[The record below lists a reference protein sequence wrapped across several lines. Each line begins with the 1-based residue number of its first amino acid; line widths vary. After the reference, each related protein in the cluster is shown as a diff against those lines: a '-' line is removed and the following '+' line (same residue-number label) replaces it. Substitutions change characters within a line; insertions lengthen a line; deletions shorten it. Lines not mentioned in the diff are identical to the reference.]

1 MGRRGYGVR
10 AFGNHPGP
18 RHIAHDF
25 RARQVSPDSRLGALA
40 HLDLNGNAGLEIPLV
55 HAEAPGGDLHHR
67 VRTVA
72 IQVLMQPAFS
82 GVIKDSQLFGRPRQ
96 RFVGVVAD
104 GAIAHSRKHHRHGKR
119 HVRGHFAYNPTLI
132 VALYGTRRTPQRHAR
147 LHGFAQRI
155 DGRIGDLR
163 GVNQELVPIHRLRS
177 GRAHGGKKHTACRR
191 LFVRLLHQGRR
202 PVGTARAQ
210 AFGSPIDS
218 QCVLGAESRASLA
231 VHAQPL
237 VAFHR
242 RALLGKTM
250 NPVCALLLAYAT
262 VRAARFVANHLE
274 ERIRVINSHRGS
286 PFEP

>member
-1 MGRRGYGVR
+1 
-10 AFGNHPGP
+10 
-18 RHIAHDF
+18 
-25 RARQVSPDSRLGALA
+25 
-40 HLDLNGNAGLEIPLV
+40 
-55 HAEAPGGDLHHR
+55 
-67 VRTVA
+67 
-72 IQVLMQPAFS
+72 MQPAFS

-104 GAIAHSRKHHRHGKR
+104 GAIAHGRKHHRHGKR
-119 HVRGHFAYNPTLI
+119 HVRGHFAYNPALI

-210 AFGSPIDS
+210 AFGSPIIP

-262 VRAARFVANHLE
+262 VRAARFVAPTTSREDTSNL
-274 ERIRVINSHRGS
+274 NSHRGS
-286 PFEP
+286 PFKEPVNTTGRPPGEEPRCFRPSAPLRGWPPLRLRCRPCRLSSPPPSNEASIGR